1 MGYIIYYRNGIYP
14 IEEGCRLECSANLAE
29 TACTVHTINIL
40 SFDIL
45 SGMGGRAMDDNCV
58 NLFHFLYFLL

>member
-1 MGYIIYYRNGIYP
+1 MIIVTDTMSPSYREWPTGFYGSVQVDYIVIT
-14 IEEGCRLECSANLAE
+14 NLAE

-45 SGMGGRAMDDNCV
+45 SGTCGRTMDND
-58 NLFHFLYFLL
+58 